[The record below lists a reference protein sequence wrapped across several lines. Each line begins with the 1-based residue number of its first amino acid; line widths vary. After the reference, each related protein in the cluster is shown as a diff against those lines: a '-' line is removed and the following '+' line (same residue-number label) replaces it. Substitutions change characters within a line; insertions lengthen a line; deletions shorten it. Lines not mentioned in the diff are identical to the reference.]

1 MEQIHAQQ
9 TVQLKK
15 EMDNLQGQIAQMQL
29 QRGVEVSQ
37 TGAAQIQATQERQEM
52 MQQQQQMATSVQQL
66 AHEIRALK
74 EDLTR
79 SENAR
84 QDLENLVRAQATQSR
99 EPVYE
104 NEGSLR
110 SKPIP
115 ISMTEK
121 RGHEDF
127 QSGAPQGLNSIFS
140 APPAGA
146 STSNQPM
153 ATVPPAPAFSFT
165 RAPPLSS
172 AARRRTNG
180 PSIQPT
186 QPQTNISTTPL
197 AMGNPFPPV
206 QIKPK
211 DPPSFKGALDEDVS
225 AWLQTLDDF
234 QWFTRMTDEQIYGY
248 AVMQLQGD
256 ARVWWNGLLKG
267 DDDQPRNWAE
277 FKTVLEDRFKSK
289 VLEREARAQL
299 RVIRQGQGES
309 VRSYASRFQKI
320 LAQITKPDQ
329 VDVLDK
335 FVDGLF
341 GDVQMMTAAS
351 RPDNLA
357 EAINIAEEMATYV
370 HHPRRGIQ
378 GQGSTSSSS
387 GKGQARPR
395 PSWPPK
401 RTGGGGTFTRNSSQ
415 PKKQP
420 PRPPQRRVSTMVC
433 DHCKRPGHTK
443 NNCYI
448 LHGFPDQPGPSSGG
462 GRGWSRSG
470 NTGPSSNRGRGG
482 RGPVRGRSGPSLAT
496 YFKLVPVTEGELMV
510 EQQPPNPS
518 PESAPGPSS
527 GNA

>member
-1 MEQIHAQQ
+1 MARAVQETREEVVWQRETLQEALEKVEYSVMHSEDVRSALEQAIQDSLQQSARFTQQQMLELAAEMTQKVQGATMVQSSQAQIVDAQNKEIAQLKIQMVEQKMDHQSNMKQMEQIHAQQ

-15 EMDNLQGQIAQMQL
+15 EMDDLQSQIAQMQL

-52 MQQQQQMATSVQQL
+52 TQQQQQMATSVQQL

-153 ATVPPAPAFSFT
+153 ATVPLAPAFSFT

-180 PSIQPT
+180 PPIQPT

-248 AVMQLQGD
+248 AVMQL
-256 ARVWWNGLLKG
+256 
-267 DDDQPRNWAE
+267 
-277 FKTVLEDRFKSK
+277 
-289 VLEREARAQL
+289 
-299 RVIRQGQGES
+299 
-309 VRSYASRFQKI
+309 
-320 LAQITKPDQ
+320 
-329 VDVLDK
+329 
-335 FVDGLF
+335 
-341 GDVQMMTAAS
+341 
-351 RPDNLA
+351 
-357 EAINIAEEMATYV
+357 
-370 HHPRRGIQ
+370 
-378 GQGSTSSSS
+378 
-387 GKGQARPR
+387 
-395 PSWPPK
+395 
-401 RTGGGGTFTRNSSQ
+401 
-415 PKKQP
+415 
-420 PRPPQRRVSTMVC
+420 
-433 DHCKRPGHTK
+433 
-443 NNCYI
+443 
-448 LHGFPDQPGPSSGG
+448 
-462 GRGWSRSG
+462 
-470 NTGPSSNRGRGG
+470 
-482 RGPVRGRSGPSLAT
+482 
-496 YFKLVPVTEGELMV
+496 
-510 EQQPPNPS
+510 
-518 PESAPGPSS
+518 
-527 GNA
+527 